1 MSIMQNNAK
10 IVSTCNQRLTALKKY
25 VKAKSAM
32 IVGGESMSLSD
43 LVAAYQAALDTRA
56 ALIPQ
61 RVAYKKALADRDS
74 AEVTREATDKKLKAW
89 VVNQFGAGSVEAEE
103 FGFLP
108 TKVTEKSAATKAT
121 AVQKMR
127 ATRKARNTRGK
138 RQKQGIKGTIV
149 APAAPADPATTAPAA
164 PAAASAPAA
173 TTAAPNG
180 AAASNGVATSH

>member
-1 MSIMQNNAK
+1 M
-10 IVSTCNQRLTALKKY
+10 T
-25 VKAKSAM
+25 
-32 IVGGESMSLSD
+32 VGGESMKLSD
-43 LVAAYQAALDTRA
+43 LVAAYQAAVDTRA

-61 RVAYKKALADRDS
+61 RASYKKALAARDS
-74 AEVTREATDKKLKAW
+74 AEVTREATDKKLKGW
-89 VVNQFGAGSVEAEE
+89 VVNQFGAGSAEAEE

-108 TKVTEKSAATKAT
+108 TKVTEKSAETKAT

-149 APAAPADPATTAPAA
+149 APAA
-164 PAAASAPAA
+164 